1 MKNLLLIGIL
11 TLTVTSCVNKKEQQA
26 KDSGYEIYFAE
37 TTYDYGQIEQDSD
50 GIYKIEFKNL
60 GQDAIIINK
69 VRSSCGCT
77 APSWPRKPIEPGD
90 SGEIQVK
97 YNTAL
102 AGSFMKSVY
111 VYSSAKNSPVKLTIK
126 GKVIPIEK
134 TE

>member
-1 MKNLLLIGIL
+1 MKNFLLFGIATIML
-11 TLTVTSCVNKKEQQA
+11 ASCVNKNEQQA
-26 KDSGYEIYFAE
+26 KDSGREIFFAE

-50 GIYKIEFKNL
+50 GIYIIEFKNL

-77 APSWPRKPIEPGD
+77 IPSWPRKPIEQGA
-90 SGEIQVK
+90 SGEIEVK

-126 GKVIPIEK
+126 GKVIPTEK